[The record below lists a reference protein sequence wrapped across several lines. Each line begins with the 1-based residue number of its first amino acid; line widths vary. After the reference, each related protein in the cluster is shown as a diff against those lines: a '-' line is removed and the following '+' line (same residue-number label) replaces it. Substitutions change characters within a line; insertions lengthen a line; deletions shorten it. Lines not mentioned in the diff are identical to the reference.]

1 MNEDKKPMPV
11 DGSGTE
17 MNKPDEIGET
27 ASRRDA
33 DMAGG
38 LPNTGE
44 SGGGPYPNP
53 YDDADRAKRAGEGN
67 GDSEDDRKGFHGG
80 QSVAGYFGKG
90 QLGDKKLDDTQNAQA
105 EED

>member
-1 MNEDKKPMPV
+1 MAEDKKPMPA
-11 DGSGTE
+11 DGAGTNRR
-17 MNKPDEIGET
+17 MPDEIGEL

-53 YDDADRAKRAGEGN
+53 HSGTGEEGTGEEPDGTGSAD
-67 GDSEDDRKGFHGG
+67 
-80 QSVAGYFGKG
+80 
-90 QLGDKKLDDTQNAQA
+90 
-105 EED
+105 

>member
-1 MNEDKKPMPV
+1 MTQDKSPMPA
-11 DGSGTE
+11 DGADTE
-17 MNKPDEIGET
+17 MTMPDDNGEL

-53 YDDADRAKRAGEGN
+53 HSGK
-67 GDSEDDRKGFHGG
+67 EDGSFHGG
-80 QSVAGYFGKG
+80 QSVMGYHGKG
-90 QLGDKKLDDTQNAQA
+90 QLGAEDVGETDNAPAQ
-105 EED
+105 ED

>member
-1 MNEDKKPMPV
+1 MADEKVKMPA

-17 MNKPDEIGET
+17 MSKPDETGELS
-27 ASRRDA
+27 ARRDA
-33 DMAGG
+33 DMPGD

-53 YDDADRAKRAGEGN
+53 HSGKDEG
-67 GDSEDDRKGFHGG
+67 RFHGG
-80 QSVAGYFGKG
+80 QSVMGYHGTG
-90 QLGDKKLDDTQNAQA
+90 QLGSKDVDETHNAPA

>member
-1 MNEDKKPMPV
+1 MTEDRKDMPA
-11 DGSGTE
+11 DGSDTD
-17 MNKPDEIGET
+17 MKMPDDIGEV

-44 SGGGPYPNP
+44 SGGGAYPNP
-53 YDDADRAKRAGEGN
+53 HSGK
-67 GDSEDDRKGFHGG
+67 EDDKDDGRGFHGG
-80 QSVAGYFGKG
+80 QSVAGYHGHG
-90 QLGDKKLDDTQNAQA
+90 QLGSKDVGETHNAPT

>member
-1 MNEDKKPMPV
+1 MDDDHKKPMPA
-11 DGSGTE
+11 DGSGTA
-17 MNKPDEIGET
+17 MNPPDDIGET

-33 DMAGG
+33 DMPGG

-53 YDDADRAKRAGEGN
+53 Y
-67 GDSEDDRKGFHGG
+67 SEADRKGDKTNRFEGG

-90 QLGDKKLDDTQNAQA
+90 QLGDRKLDETHNAPTK
-105 EED
+105 ED

>member
-1 MNEDKKPMPV
+1 MSDEKQDMPA

-17 MNKPDEIGET
+17 MAKPDDNGEL

-44 SGGGPYPNP
+44 SGGGAYPNP
-53 YDDADRAKRAGEGN
+53 HSGKDKDKDKDKDKAD
-67 GDSEDDRKGFHGG
+67 FHGG

-90 QLGDKKLDDTQNAQA
+90 QLGDKDLGETHNAPA
-105 EED
+105 KED

>member
-1 MNEDKKPMPV
+1 MLDDKTQMPA

-17 MNKPDEIGET
+17 RSEQDDTGEI

-33 DMAGG
+33 DMPGG

-53 YDDADRAKRAGEGN
+53 HADKEG
-67 GDSEDDRKGFHGG
+67 GGFHGG

-90 QLGDKKLDDTQNAQA
+90 QLGDKDVGETENAPA